1 MSGLRQVAERMD
13 EEIAEL
19 ESPIDAICLIHKAL
33 LAEAARVERAA
44 VELDTGGTLQSFK
57 LAFNSWAS
65 ALMHHSEQEDR
76 YIMSPLVDP
85 LSAWQVET
93 ESAERRSNAD
103 SKSAPPDPTPAT
115 GTDKAT
121 VALVAMEEALHREL
135 LESVQ
140 EVLSVLNEEIGK
152 TSLITRTKQHLYR
165 QVVALRI
172 AQQDHLETE
181 EALVLPVVRRLM
193 DEGQQLEAVRR
204 LLIDEEAEDPRWV
217 IDWVARALDREERQS
232 LADLEARFQE
242 LPSSAR

>member
-1 MSGLRQVAERMD
+1 MD
-13 EEIAEL
+13 EEIAKL
-19 ESPIDAICLIHKAL
+19 ESPIDAIGLIHKAL
-33 LAEAARVERAA
+33 LAEAARVEQAA
-44 VELDTGGTLQSFK
+44 VELDTGGTLQGFK
-57 LAFNSWAS
+57 LAFNSWAA
-65 ALMHHSEQEDR
+65 ALIHISEQEDR
-76 YIMSPLVDP
+76 YVMSPLTGH
-85 LSAWQVET
+85 LSVRQAKNKAPGSRTSSPEPN
-93 ESAERRSNAD
+93 R
-103 SKSAPPDPTPAT
+103 APP
-115 GTDKAT
+115 TDTVT
-121 VALVAMEEALHREL
+121 VALVALEEELHREL

-217 IDWVARALDREERQS
+217 IDWVARALDGEERQS
-232 LADLEARFQE
+232 LSDLEGRFQE
-242 LPSSAR
+242 LPSLAR

>member
-1 MSGLRQVAERMD
+1 
-13 EEIAEL
+13 
-19 ESPIDAICLIHKAL
+19 
-33 LAEAARVERAA
+33 
-44 VELDTGGTLQSFK
+44 
-57 LAFNSWAS
+57 
-65 ALMHHSEQEDR
+65 
-76 YIMSPLVDP
+76 
-85 LSAWQVET
+85 
-93 ESAERRSNAD
+93 
-103 SKSAPPDPTPAT
+103 
-115 GTDKAT
+115 
-121 VALVAMEEALHREL
+121 VALVALEEELHREL

-181 EALVLPVVRRLM
+181 EALVLPMVRKLM

>member
-1 MSGLRQVAERMD
+1 MD
-13 EEIAEL
+13 EEIAKL
-19 ESPIDAICLIHKAL
+19 ESPIDAIGLIHKAL
-33 LAEAARVERAA
+33 LAEAVRVEQAA
-44 VELDTGGTLQSFK
+44 RELDAGGTLQRFK
-57 LAFNSWAS
+57 LAFNSWAA
-65 ALMHHSEQEDR
+65 ALIHHSEQEDR
-76 YIMSPLVDP
+76 YVMSPLTSHLSVRQAKNKAPDSRTSSPEPDGAP
-85 LSAWQVET
+85 L
-93 ESAERRSNAD
+93 
-103 SKSAPPDPTPAT
+103 
-115 GTDKAT
+115 TDT
-121 VALVAMEEALHREL
+121 VTMALVALEEELHREL

-242 LPSSAR
+242 LPSLAR